1 MLVTE
6 LCFYGS
12 MYGNCFVKNKNEPYQ
27 STPGAKRQSLWSA
40 MHTNHGG
47 ASEKIHVMSAMTIKT
62 SSFFATPLFLDI
74 SKLRYVNYTVLHQGI
89 YFPRPPP
96 PKKKENTKQN
106 IKIL

>member
-1 MLVTE
+1 MAQST
-6 LCFYGS
+6 G
-12 MYGNCFVKNKNEPYQ
+12 FVLLKTKNEPYQ
-27 STPGAKRQSLWSA
+27 SAPGAKRQSLRSA